1 MAITTIQQATEVS
14 GVNMIT
20 ISETIEDEENNVF
33 VREIKAFGPAD
44 QFSGTRPLLFTLKL
58 TAPTS
63 AALSL
68 TAPVQTF

>member
-14 GVNMIT
+14 EVNMVT
-20 ISETIEDEENNVF
+20 ISETVQDEENNVY
-33 VREIKAFGPAD
+33 VREVRAFGAAD
-44 QFSGTRPLLFTLKL
+44 DSGTRPLLFTLRL
-58 TAPTS
+58 TAPTA